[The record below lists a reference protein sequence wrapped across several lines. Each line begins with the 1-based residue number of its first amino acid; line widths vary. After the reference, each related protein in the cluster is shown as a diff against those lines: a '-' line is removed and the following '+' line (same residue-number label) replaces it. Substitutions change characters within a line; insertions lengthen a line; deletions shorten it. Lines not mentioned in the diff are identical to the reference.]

1 VIKDYKST
9 KKSNVPKGVILDF
22 GGVISRTLF
31 ETHELTEMALGL
43 PKKSLNWLGPF
54 DPNSDSLW
62 QKMQSDQ
69 ISERDY
75 WQERTKE
82 VATLV
87 GANWAQMSDFVK
99 AARGSE
105 PLEIIRPDAIMAIKH
120 WKNNNVRLAI
130 LSNELDLFYGKKFR
144 KKLPFLDVFDV
155 IHDATYTKILKPDPR
170 AYISCLNDLNLQP
183 QDCLFIDDQFRNIIG
198 AQKVG
203 LNTIHFDVLN
213 PKDSFST
220 ALKLSK
226 L

>member
-1 VIKDYKST
+1 MIKNYQSI
-9 KKSNVPKGVILDF
+9 KKSNTPKGVILDF

-31 ETHELTEMALGL
+31 ETHELTETALGL
-43 PKKSLNWLGPF
+43 PKGSLNWLGPF
-54 DPNSDSLW
+54 DPSSDSLW
-62 QKMQSDQ
+62 QAMQSDQ

-75 WQERTKE
+75 WKERTKE
-82 VATLV
+82 VAALV
-87 GANWAQMSDFVK
+87 GANWVQMSDFVK

-105 PLEIIRPDAIMAIKH
+105 PLEIIRPEAIMAIEY

-130 LSNELDLFYGKKFR
+130 LSNELDLFYGDKFR
-144 KKLPFLDVFDV
+144 GKLPFLDVFDV
-155 IHDATYTKILKPDPR
+155 IQDATYTKILKPDPR
-170 AYISCLNDLNLQP
+170 AYMSCLNDLNLQP
-183 QDCLFIDDQFRNIIG
+183 QDCLFIDDQFRNIVG

>member
-1 VIKDYKST
+1 MIKNYQST
-9 KKSNVPKGVILDF
+9 EKFNVPKAIILDF

-31 ETHELTEMALGL
+31 ETHELTEAALGL
-43 PKKSLNWLGPF
+43 PKGSLNWLGPF
-54 DPNSDSLW
+54 DPSSDSLW
-62 QKMQSDQ
+62 QAMQGDQ

-75 WQERTKE
+75 WKERTKE
-82 VATLV
+82 VAALV
-87 GANWAQMSDFVK
+87 GANWVQMADFVK

-105 PLEIIRPDAIMAIKH
+105 PLEIIRPEAIMAIEH

-130 LSNELDLFYGKKFR
+130 LSNELDLFYGDKFR
-144 KKLPFLDVFDV
+144 GKLPFLDVFDV
-155 IHDATYTKILKPDPR
+155 IQDATYTKILKPDPR
-170 AYISCLNDLNLQP
+170 AYISCLNDLDLQP

-213 PKDSFST
+213 PKESFST

>member
-1 VIKDYKST
+1 MIKNYQSI
-9 KKSNVPKGVILDF
+9 KKSNAPKGVILDF

-31 ETHELTEMALGL
+31 ETHELTETALEL
-43 PKKSLNWLGPF
+43 PKGSLNWLGPF
-54 DPNSDSLW
+54 DPSSDSLW
-62 QKMQSDQ
+62 QAMQSDQ

-75 WQERTKE
+75 WKERTKE
-82 VATLV
+82 VAALV
-87 GANWAQMSDFVK
+87 GANWVQMSDFVK

-105 PLEIIRPDAIMAIKH
+105 PLEIIRPEAIMAIEH

-130 LSNELDLFYGKKFR
+130 LSNELDLFYGDKFR
-144 KKLPFLDVFDV
+144 GKLPFLDVFDV
-155 IHDATYTKILKPDPR
+155 ILDATYTKILKPDPR
-170 AYISCLNDLNLQP
+170 AYISCLNDLDLQP

>member
-1 VIKDYKST
+1 MIKDYKST

-43 PKKSLNWLGPF
+43 PMKSLNWLGPF
-54 DPNSDSLW
+54 DPSSDSLW
-62 QKMQSDQ
+62 QAMQSDQ

-75 WQERTKE
+75 WKERTKE
-82 VATLV
+82 VAALA
-87 GANWAQMSDFVK
+87 GANWVQMSDFVK

-105 PLEIIRPDAIMAIKH
+105 PLEIIRPEAITAIEH

-130 LSNELDLFYGKKFR
+130 LSNELDLFYGDKFR
-144 KKLPFLDVFDV
+144 GELPFLDFFEV
-155 IHDATYTKILKPDPR
+155 IQDATYTKILKPDPR
-170 AYISCLNDLNLQP
+170 AYTSCLNDLDLQP

>member
-1 VIKDYKST
+1 MIKNYQST
-9 KKSNVPKGVILDF
+9 KTSNVPKGIILDF

-31 ETHELTEMALGL
+31 ETHELTEAALGL
-43 PKKSLNWLGPF
+43 PKGSLNWLGPF
-54 DPNSDSLW
+54 DPSSDSLW
-62 QKMQSDQ
+62 QAMQSDQ

-75 WQERTKE
+75 WKERTKE
-82 VATLV
+82 VAALV
-87 GANWAQMSDFVK
+87 GANWVQMSDFVK

-105 PLEIIRPDAIMAIKH
+105 PLEIIRPEAIMAIEH

-130 LSNELDLFYGKKFR
+130 LSNELDLFYGEKFR
-144 KKLPFLDVFDV
+144 EKLPFLDVFDV
-155 IHDATYTKILKPDPR
+155 IQDATYTKILKPDPR
-170 AYISCLNDLNLQP
+170 AYISCLNDLDLQP

>member
-1 VIKDYKST
+1 VIKNYQST
-9 KKSNVPKGVILDF
+9 KTSNVPKGIILDF

-31 ETHELTEMALGL
+31 ETHELTEAALGL
-43 PKKSLNWLGPF
+43 PKGSLNWLGPF
-54 DPNSDSLW
+54 DPSSDSLW
-62 QKMQSDQ
+62 QAMQSDQ

-75 WQERTKE
+75 WKERTKE
-82 VATLV
+82 VAALA
-87 GANWAQMSDFVK
+87 GANWVQMSDFVK

-105 PLEIIRPDAIMAIKH
+105 PLEIIRPEAITAIEH

-130 LSNELDLFYGKKFR
+130 LSNELDLFYGDKFR
-144 KKLPFLDVFDV
+144 GKLPFLDVFDV
-155 IHDATYTKILKPDPR
+155 IQDATYTKILKPDPR
-170 AYISCLNDLNLQP
+170 AYISCLNDLDLQP

-213 PKDSFST
+213 PKESFST

>member
-1 VIKDYKST
+1 MIKNYQSI
-9 KKSNVPKGVILDF
+9 KKSNAPKGVILDF

-31 ETHELTEMALGL
+31 ETHELTEAALNL
-43 PKKSLNWLGPF
+43 PKGSLNWLGPF
-54 DPNSDSLW
+54 DPSSDSLW
-62 QKMQSDQ
+62 QAMQSDQ

-75 WQERTKE
+75 WKERTKE
-82 VATLV
+82 VAALV
-87 GANWAQMSDFVK
+87 GANWVQMSDFVK

-105 PLEIIRPDAIMAIKH
+105 PLEIIRPEAIMAIEH

-130 LSNELDLFYGKKFR
+130 LSNELDLFYGDKFR
-144 KKLPFLDVFDV
+144 GKLPFLDVFDV
-155 IHDATYTKILKPDPR
+155 ILDATYTKILKPDPR
-170 AYISCLNDLNLQP
+170 AYISCLNNLDLQP
-183 QDCLFIDDQFRNIIG
+183 EDCLFIDDQFRNIVG

>member
-1 VIKDYKST
+1 MIKNYQST
-9 KKSNVPKGVILDF
+9 EKFNVPKGIILDF

-31 ETHELTEMALGL
+31 ETHELTEAALGL
-43 PKKSLNWLGPF
+43 PKGSLNWLGPF
-54 DPNSDSLW
+54 DPSSDSLW
-62 QKMQSDQ
+62 QAMQSDQ

-75 WQERTKE
+75 WKERTKE
-82 VATLV
+82 VAALA
-87 GANWAQMSDFVK
+87 GANWVQMSDFVK

-105 PLEIIRPDAIMAIKH
+105 PLEIIRPEAITAIEH

-130 LSNELDLFYGKKFR
+130 LSNELDLFYGDKFR
-144 KKLPFLDVFDV
+144 GKLPFLDVFDV
-155 IHDATYTKILKPDPR
+155 IQDATYTKILKPDPR
-170 AYISCLNDLNLQP
+170 AYISCLNDLDLQP

-213 PKDSFST
+213 PKESFST

>member
-1 VIKDYKST
+1 MIKNYQST
-9 KKSNVPKGVILDF
+9 KTSNVPKGVILDF

-31 ETHELTEMALGL
+31 ETHELTETALGL
-43 PKKSLNWLGPF
+43 PNGSLNWLGPF
-54 DPNSDSLW
+54 DPSSDSLW
-62 QKMQSDQ
+62 QAMQSDQ

-105 PLEIIRPDAIMAIKH
+105 PLEVIRPEAILAIER

-130 LSNELDLFYGKKFR
+130 LSNELDLFYGDKFR
-144 KKLPFLDVFDV
+144 GKLPFLDVFDV
-155 IHDATYTKILKPDPR
+155 IHDATYTKVLKPDPR
-170 AYISCLNDLNLQP
+170 AYISCLNDLDLQP

-198 AQKVG
+198 AKKVG

-213 PKDSFST
+213 PKESFST

>member
-1 VIKDYKST
+1 MIKNYQSI
-9 KKSNVPKGVILDF
+9 KKSNAPKGVILDF

-31 ETHELTEMALGL
+31 ETHELTEAALNL
-43 PKKSLNWLGPF
+43 PKGSLNWLGPF
-54 DPNSDSLW
+54 DPSSDSLW
-62 QKMQSDQ
+62 QAMQSDQ

-87 GANWAQMSDFVK
+87 GADWVHMSDFVK

-105 PLEIIRPDAIMAIKH
+105 PLKIIRPEAMKAIEH

-130 LSNELDLFYGKKFR
+130 LSNELDLFYGDKFR
-144 KKLPFLDVFDV
+144 GKLPFLDVFDV
-155 IHDATYTKILKPDPR
+155 IQDATYTKILKPDPR

-203 LNTIHFDVLN
+203 LNTIHFDVQN

>member
-1 VIKDYKST
+1 MIKNYQST
-9 KKSNVPKGVILDF
+9 EKSNVPKGIILDF
-22 GGVISRTLF
+22 GGVISQTLF
-31 ETHELTEMALGL
+31 ETHELTEAALGL
-43 PKKSLNWLGPF
+43 PKGSLNWLGPF
-54 DPNSDSLW
+54 DPSSDSLW
-62 QKMQSDQ
+62 QAMQSDQ

-75 WQERTKE
+75 WKERTKE
-82 VATLV
+82 VAALA
-87 GANWAQMSDFVK
+87 GANWVQMSDFVK

-105 PLEIIRPDAIMAIKH
+105 PLEIIRPEAITAIEH

-130 LSNELDLFYGKKFR
+130 LSNELDLFYGDKFR
-144 KKLPFLDVFDV
+144 GKLPFLDVFDV
-155 IHDATYTKILKPDPR
+155 IQDATYTKILKPDPR
-170 AYISCLNDLNLQP
+170 AYISCLNDLDLQP

-213 PKDSFST
+213 PKESFST

>member
-87 GANWAQMSDFVK
+87 GANWVQMSDFVK

>member
-1 VIKDYKST
+1 MIKNYQST
-9 KKSNVPKGVILDF
+9 KTSNVPKGIILDF

-31 ETHELTEMALGL
+31 ETHELTEAALGL
-43 PKKSLNWLGPF
+43 PKGSLNWLGPF
-54 DPNSDSLW
+54 DPSSDSLW
-62 QKMQSDQ
+62 QAMQSDQ

-75 WQERTKE
+75 WKERTKE
-82 VATLV
+82 VAALV
-87 GANWAQMSDFVK
+87 GANWVQMSDFVK

-105 PLEIIRPDAIMAIKH
+105 PLEIIRPEAIMAIEH

-130 LSNELDLFYGKKFR
+130 LSNELDLFYGDKFR
-144 KKLPFLDVFDV
+144 GKLPFLDVFDV
-155 IHDATYTKILKPDPR
+155 IQDATYTKILKPDPR
-170 AYISCLNDLNLQP
+170 AYISCLNDLDLQP

-203 LNTIHFDVLN
+203 LNTIHFNVLN
-213 PKDSFST
+213 PKESFST